1 MPLYDRT
8 GQAHDDAYGHGV
20 LGNVTPQ
27 FEIEPAFPP
36 RADTRDSMA
45 ALVEQMNRKH
55 DAHDAIMGLQDN
67 RTDAWVAVSYR
78 MPFLADYERRSLLAR
93 INAHYA
99 AEIAEAR
106 NAG

>member
-1 MPLYDRT
+1 MSLCDRT
-8 GQAHDDAYGHGV
+8 GLAQDDAYGHGH
-20 LGNVTPQ
+20 LGNISPQ

-45 ALVEQMNRKH
+45 ALVESMNSKH
-55 DAHDAIMGLQDN
+55 DAHDTVMGLQDH

-78 MPFLADYERRSLLAR
+78 MPFLTEYERQSLVAR

-99 AEIAEAR
+99 AEIAECR
-106 NAG
+106 T